1 MQKRWAL
8 SVPLDGFTLAEHA
21 DVAREMEGLGYTD
34 AWSLEVD
41 GVDIFSP
48 LAVVGQATGMRV
60 GSAIANVFTR
70 GPATLA
76 MSAAG
81 VGEIAP
87 GRFVLG
93 VGSGSRPI
101 VELWNGGRFE
111 RPVTRVRETIGFL
124 RSALAG
130 ERVTMKGETVSAQGF
145 RLTRPPASPIPIHV
159 AALRPGMLRAAGEM
173 ADGVII
179 NWLSAKDARRAVAVA
194 REAASEAGRDP
205 AALEVVAR
213 LMISVDPPSPES
225 DTFMRRHICAYLTVP
240 VYRAFHVWLGRREA
254 LTPMWR
260 AWDAGDRRGAVAAVP
275 EQVIDNLIL
284 HGTMEEVRAHV
295 GRYLDA
301 GVDTAVLRLLTRET
315 DPARMREV
323 QLQALRAL
331 APGAG

>member
-1 MQKRWAL
+1 
-8 SVPLDGFTLAEHA
+8 
-21 DVAREMEGLGYTD
+21 
-34 AWSLEVD
+34 
-41 GVDIFSP
+41 
-48 LAVVGQATGMRV
+48 
-60 GSAIANVFTR
+60 
-70 GPATLA
+70 
-76 MSAAG
+76 
-81 VGEIAP
+81 
-87 GRFVLG
+87 
-93 VGSGSRPI
+93 
-101 VELWNGGRFE
+101 
-111 RPVTRVRETIGFL
+111 
-124 RSALAG
+124 
-130 ERVTMKGETVSAQGF
+130 MKGEMVSAQGF

-275 EQVIDNLIL
+275 EQVIDDLIL
-284 HGTMEEVRAHV
+284 HGTMEEIRAHV

-315 DPARMREV
+315 DPARMREM

-331 APGAG
+331 APGAA